1 VLVKEVS
8 ARRLPEVTDAWV
20 ADVSEFE
27 TVEELRKDI
36 ATRIAAVRK
45 VETSLTARE
54 RLIDALADRVGEEIP
69 SAMVGHEMELLLE
82 RFLARRRRQ
91 DVELAD
97 FLKATGESE
106 EALMDRLRTQA
117 ERAVRAELA
126 LRAIGESEDLHASEE
141 EIVDELARVAERTG
155 KKATEVRK
163 ALEKRDAWGALRS
176 DIVDRAALEFA
187 LRCVEI
193 KSEAGAVLDVDE
205 LLRPT
210 AADPSKPSQVAEA
223 HEEDL
228 TE

>member
-1 VLVKEVS
+1 
-8 ARRLPEVTDAWV
+8 
-20 ADVSEFE
+20 
-27 TVEELRKDI
+27 
-36 ATRIAAVRK
+36 
-45 VETSLTARE
+45 
-54 RLIDALADRVGEEIP
+54 
-69 SAMVGHEMELLLE
+69 
-82 RFLARRRRQ
+82 
-91 DVELAD
+91 
-97 FLKATGESE
+97 
-106 EALMDRLRTQA
+106 
-117 ERAVRAELA
+117 
-126 LRAIGESEDLHASEE
+126 
-141 EIVDELARVAERTG
+141 VAERTG

>member
-1 VLVKEVS
+1 VS

-27 TVEELRKDI
+27 TVEELRNDI
-36 ATRIAAVRK
+36 ATRIGAVRK

-54 RLIDALADRVGEEIP
+54 RLVDALADRVGEEIP
-69 SAMVGHEMELLLE
+69 SSMVAQEMEQLFE
-82 RFLARRRRQ
+82 RFVARLRRQ
-91 DVELAD
+91 DVELGD
-97 FLKATGESE
+97 YLKATGESQ
-106 EALMDRLRTQA
+106 EALMDRLKAQA

-126 LRAIGESEDLHASEE
+126 LRAIGESENLHASEE
-141 EIVDELARVAERTG
+141 EIEGEVARMAERTG

-163 ALEKRDAWGALRS
+163 LLEKRDAWDALRS

-193 KSEAGAVLDVDE
+193 KSEAGTVLDVDE
-205 LLRPT
+205 LLRPI
-210 AADPSKPSQVAEA
+210 AADPSKPSEEA
-223 HEEDL
+223 KALEEDL